1 MKNGGLIIT
10 SSEVLAGEIQKAL
23 GGNSLKVRDFSVDI
37 LGEVYEEPPHLMIIE
52 YCREAMEFLRA
63 LRNDP
68 IFNLIPIVMIF
79 PQGQEIKNWGRLPV
93 DDFLFYPFD
102 PQELNL
108 RAELALARARRTLE
122 LNPLTMLPGNTRIFK
137 EVQSRLDRK
146 EEFAFCYADI
156 DNFKPYNDTYG
167 FSRGDEIIK
176 MTARLI
182 TNVVKVYDYKRCF
195 VGHIGGDDFVF
206 VVSPDVVKMA
216 CAEIIENFDE
226 MIKAFYDKD
235 DIERGY
241 IIAKDRLGNKN
252 LFPIMSISIGVTIN
266 RGWFRHYGKISQ
278 VVTETK
284 ECAKNQPGSCYFID
298 RRSYNDG

>member
-1 MKNGGLIIT
+1 MEKGGLIIT
-10 SSEVLAGEIQKAL
+10 SSEGLASEIKQAL
-23 GGNSLKVRDFSVDI
+23 RDENLKVRDFSVDI
-37 LGEVYEEPPHLMIIE
+37 LEEIYNEPPHIMITE
-52 YCREAMEFLRA
+52 YCNEAMEFLRL

-79 PQGQEIKNWGRLPV
+79 PEGQEVKNWGRLPV
-93 DDFLFYPFD
+93 DDFIYYPFN

-108 RAELALARARRTLE
+108 RVQLALARARRTLE

-137 EVQSRLDRK
+137 EVQQRLDRD
-146 EEFAFCYADI
+146 EEFALCYADI

-206 VVSPDVVKMA
+206 VVSPDVAKMV
-216 CAEIIENFDE
+216 CVEIIENFDE
-226 MIKAFYDKD
+226 MIKAFYHKEDL
-235 DIERGY
+235 ERGY
-241 IIAKDRLGNKN
+241 IIAKDRLGNEN
-252 LFPIMSISIGVTIN
+252 SFPIMSISLGVTIN
-266 RGWFRHYGKISQ
+266 RGWFKHFGKISQ

-284 ECAKNQPGSCYFID
+284 ECAKKHPGSCYFID
-298 RRSYNDG
+298 RRTYEK